1 MGRLTSRRRAYETG
15 SDCWQNKSMDAPLGP
30 RAIENLRRRET
41 DLLRF
46 ADLAEKYVVMMCDWT
61 LKQIGF
67 DEWTW
72 TYPSRTLHI
81 HIDCSGK
88 SPVFTL
94 GFCIYAEPL
103 RV

>member
-1 MGRLTSRRRAYETG
+1 MKLAAIVGKIRAWMRRWDRG
-15 SDCWQNKSMDAPLGP
+15 
-30 RAIENLRRRET
+30 AIENLRRRET

-72 TYPSRTLHI
+72 DISQPYATYPYRLLGKIARFHARVLHLRRTTACL
-81 HIDCSGK
+81 
-88 SPVFTL
+88 VW
-94 GFCIYAEPL
+94 
-103 RV
+103 